1 MRWMQNKCGKVRNNC
16 KIAAEDQFIYT
27 PPRKERPGM
36 RKIPGHTYF
45 EREVSATVFVI
56 YTPHQEEVDQLL
68 PESDPYKHLAAA
80 FFKTYFDK
88 DGNVRM
94 DTDMCQSPNTAP
106 KHQKKRK
113 EKIQDAEILLRQMND
128 TKNTDPKNQISRRR
142 HKKSEGR
149 RQAPKNFQDAEKYRL
164 HSFAVMPF

>member
-1 MRWMQNKCGKVRNNC
+1 MKWVQNKCGKARNNC

-80 FFKTYFDK
+80 LFKTYFDK

-113 EKIQDAEILLRQMND
+113 ED
-128 TKNTDPKNQISRRR
+128 TGCGDLTQADER
-142 HKKSEGR
+142 H
-149 RQAPKNFQDAEKYRL
+149 QKYR
-164 HSFAVMPF
+164 SEKSNQQTETQKI